1 MNRWT
6 MRTLHV
12 QCPLDNSESEVQVD
26 ARTGGADESIGAP
39 YVVRCSRRGPG
50 KTCQEACFLGRP
62 PTQRPIGWD
71 DALPAMEWRPVVLV
85 PLDGSRGSEAVLP
98 TAQDIALE
106 RGARIRLL
114 HVVPPVESARARDN
128 RMMVHADQESARVV
142 HEVRGCLRGPHGA
155 LGNLDVEEV
164 VRFGEPAEEILRE
177 AEARDVVAVV
187 MAAHRR
193 TSLRRLLRRSVS
205 RRVER
210 AAWVPVMLTHYG
222 AET

>member
-1 MNRWT
+1 
-6 MRTLHV
+6 
-12 QCPLDNSESEVQVD
+12 
-26 ARTGGADESIGAP
+26 
-39 YVVRCSRRGPG
+39 
-50 KTCQEACFLGRP
+50 
-62 PTQRPIGWD
+62 
-71 DALPAMEWRPVVLV
+71 MEWRPVVLV

-114 HVVPPVESARARDN
+114 HVVPPVESARATDN
-128 RMMVHADQESARVV
+128 RMMVYADQESARVV
-142 HEVRGCLRGPHGA
+142 HEVHGCLRGPHGA
-155 LGNLDVEEV
+155 LANLDVEEV
-164 VRFGEPAEEILRE
+164 VRFGEPVEEILRE
-177 AEARDVVAVV
+177 AEARDVVAIV

-210 AAWVPVMLTHYG
+210 AAWVPVMRTRYG